1 MADIGFD
8 WIVVDSEHSP
18 FNPETLQH
26 LLMGFHRSETVPMIR
41 VPWNDPI
48 MIKQALDMGW
58 EGLVT
63 PQTNTLDDAQA
74 AVAATRY
81 PPLGNRGFGPR
92 RAGRYYR
99 DQTAYVQQANEEII
113 LAIQVEDISGATEI
127 ERMVQVP
134 GIDWVL
140 IGRYDMSATL
150 EGMFCEVD
158 HPQLWEAY
166 QHIID
171 VSQQAGLPA
180 GVPLGGASPANLE
193 RYRQVGGQLMTIGED
208 LGYMQEAALEAMKAW
223 RLTFRELD

>member
-1 MADIGFD
+1 
-8 WIVVDSEHSP
+8 
-18 FNPETLQH
+18 
-26 LLMGFHRSETVPMIR
+26 MIR

-48 MIKQALDMGW
+48 MIKQFLDMGW

-63 PQTNTLDDAQA
+63 PQTNTFEDAQA
-74 AVAATRY
+74 AVAASRY

-99 DQTAYVQQANEEII
+99 DQVAYVQRANEEII
-113 LAIQVEDISGATEI
+113 LAIQVEDIGGATEI

-150 EGMFCEVD
+150 DGAFCQVD
-158 HPQLWEAY
+158 HPKLWEAY

-171 VSQQAGLPA
+171 VSQRAGLPA
-180 GVPLGGASPANLE
+180 GVPLGGASPQNLE

-208 LGYMQEAALEAMKAW
+208 LAYMQEAALDAMKAW
-223 RLTFRELD
+223 HLTFREFD